1 MASVS
6 AYSGEAGWSEELA
19 RRGSG
24 PATYPQGKHWTR
36 YFTALHLRFLTF
48 KLTPVR
54 QGHYED

>member
-1 MASVS
+1 MS

-36 YFTALHLRFLTF
+36 YFTALHPRFLTF

-54 QGHYED
+54 LGHYED